1 MGMMIRKLYQLLLAA
16 ITVLA
21 LLAAYQWIRGRVAE
35 SIYQDRL
42 RQLAE
47 EHAALS
53 EQYNEAVRKTAITE
67 LVVEGGK
74 VEVRIVTAAGVLKSI
89 PLPFDPREEIH
100 VDYVVMDGR
109 LWIRRVHDS
118 NTPPQEAV
126 VIDPT
131 IANLQWD
138 EHQMY
143 GLSVYRPLY
152 EGRWVVTATQNGA
165 LALTPVEQSQ
175 SVELSPPQPV
185 RSFEVI
191 ENELEAEVDSIGVVD
206 VVRALAKWE

>member
-1 MGMMIRKLYQLLLAA
+1 
-16 ITVLA
+16 
-21 LLAAYQWIRGRVAE
+21 
-35 SIYQDRL
+35 
-42 RQLAE
+42 
-47 EHAALS
+47 
-53 EQYNEAVRKTAITE
+53 
-67 LVVEGGK
+67 
-74 VEVRIVTAAGVLKSI
+74 
-89 PLPFDPREEIH
+89 
-100 VDYVVMDGR
+100 
-109 LWIRRVHDS
+109 
-118 NTPPQEAV
+118 
-126 VIDPT
+126 
-131 IANLQWD
+131 
-138 EHQMY
+138 MY